1 MTHIVRENTESGR
14 KVFEGRYRMT
24 ENKDMIKEILNYF
37 NDKEVRIIYLFGS
50 AARGELRENSDIDI
64 AIIGEYDSL
73 ETYNMQMEL
82 SEILDRDVDLINFNK
97 VNINFQSEIISTGKV
112 IYCKD
117 EEEKDFFELR
127 ILSNYLSFEEDR
139 KIVIDA
145 IKERGSVF
153 FHGKSSI
160 V

>member
-1 MTHIVRENTESGR
+1 
-14 KVFEGRYRMT
+14 MT

-97 VNINFQSEIISTGKV
+97 VNKNFQ
-112 IYCKD
+112 
-117 EEEKDFFELR
+117 
-127 ILSNYLSFEEDR
+127 
-139 KIVIDA
+139 
-145 IKERGSVF
+145 
-153 FHGKSSI
+153 
-160 V
+160 

>member
-1 MTHIVRENTESGR
+1 
-14 KVFEGRYRMT
+14 
-24 ENKDMIKEILNYF
+24 MIQKNEIIEKILDYF
-37 NDKEVRIIYLFGS
+37 GEKEVRIIYLFGS
-50 AARGELRENSDIDI
+50 VVRGEMREDSDIDI
-64 AIIGEYDSL
+64 AIIGEFESL
-73 ETYNMQMEL
+73 DIYNMQMEL
-82 SEILDRDVDLINFNK
+82 FDILERDIDLINFNK
-97 VNINFQSEIISTGKV
+97 VNINFQSEIISTGE
-112 IYCKD
+112 IIFCKN

-153 FHGKSSI
+153 FHGKSGI

>member
-1 MTHIVRENTESGR
+1 MITRKGAESGR
-14 KVFEGRYRMT
+14 RVFEGRNRII
-24 ENKDMIKEILNYF
+24 EDKNIVNEILKYF
-37 NDKEVRIIYLFGS
+37 NDKEIKIIYLFGS
-50 AARGELRENSDIDI
+50 AVRGELREDSDVDI
-64 AIIGEYDSL
+64 AIIGEFNSI
-73 ETYNMQMEL
+73 ETYNMQVEL
-82 SEILDRDVDLINFNK
+82 SEILYRDVDLINFNK
-97 VNINFQSEIISTGKV
+97 VNINFQSEIISTGKI

>member
-1 MTHIVRENTESGR
+1 MPQIVRENTESGR
-14 KVFEGRYRMT
+14 RVFEGRYRMT

-82 SEILDRDVDLINFNK
+82 SE
-97 VNINFQSEIISTGKV
+97 
-112 IYCKD
+112 
-117 EEEKDFFELR
+117 KDFFELR